1 MNIMTAPPSPQSDA
15 SRPATLAFSL
25 SHPTPAHAAGGAR
38 GHDRCAIGEEFL
50 YCVKAAG
57 FADGSAASGRACGLR
72 PVPPYAAPQQRQSA
86 ADPDRSL
93 SVVLQAAEDEG
104 EGVDA
109 ATFRTAPRPSA
120 LPGQRSRARTVF
132 VGTRLWNVASRL

>member
-1 MNIMTAPPSPQSDA
+1 MDRRA
-15 SRPATLAFSL
+15 SGCS
-25 SHPTPAHAAGGAR
+25 
-38 GHDRCAIGEEFL
+38 GEEFL

-72 PVPPYAAPQQRQSA
+72 PVPPYAAPQQRQGA
-86 ADPDRSL
+86 AHRNL
-93 SVVLQAAEDEG
+93 SVVLQAAGDEG

-120 LPGQRSRARTVF
+120 LPRHRSRARTVF
-132 VGTRLWNVASRL
+132 VGTWLWNVASRL